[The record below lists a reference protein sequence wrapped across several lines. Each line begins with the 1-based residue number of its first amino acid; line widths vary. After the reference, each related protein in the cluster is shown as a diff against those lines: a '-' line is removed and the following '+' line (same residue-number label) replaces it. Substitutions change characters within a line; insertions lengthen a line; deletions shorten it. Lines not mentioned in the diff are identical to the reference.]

1 MCEAYKVG
9 QLPLRDA
16 GTPDVTEAWLAA
28 YHELKRQD
36 EKMHREYREEIDT
49 LLVFVRLLQSLL
61 YNALAHR

>member
-49 LLVFVRLLQSLL
+49 LLVFVRLL
-61 YNALAHR
+61 